1 MRIERQPKAFVLD
14 RHKKPLDPCSR
25 KRAHKLLSKGRAR
38 LHKRYPFTIRLVDRL
53 AEDSVVH
60 PLTLKLDPGSRAT
73 GAALVMPMD
82 AGETEDGPAV
92 RVISLFE
99 IRRRGAAIS
108 KRLEQRRNYRRR
120 RRSANLRYRAPR
132 FLNRTR
138 PAGWLPPSVRHRV
151 DSVVSFTGSI
161 MKLVPLEAIAA
172 ETVRF
177 DMQKIMD
184 PEISGTEYQ
193 QGTLLGYDFREY
205 LLEKFGR
212 KCSYCGKDGVPLQ
225 IDHVVPKARGGSDRV
240 SNLTLACSEC
250 NLKKGSMDLKTF
262 LAKKPDL
269 ADRILKRASAP
280 LRDAAA
286 VNATRW
292 EIFNRLKDTGLPVSI
307 GSGGLT
313 KFNRT
318 RFGIPKSH
326 ALDAACIGKLGGV
339 QDWKLS
345 TTVITC
351 CDRGQ
356 YQRTN
361 PDRHGFPRLRLSSA
375 KHIRGFRTGDIVRAE
390 IPKGKHA
397 GTHVGRVAVRK
408 SGSFAVTTPGG
419 LISSS
424 WRHCRLLQKGNGY
437 GYETEPYRE
446 TSQL

>member
-1 MRIERQPKAFVLD
+1 MKVFVLD

-25 KRAHKLLSKGRAR
+25 KRARKLLSKGRAR
-38 LHKRYPFTIRLVDRL
+38 IHKRFPFTIRLVDRL
-53 AEDSVVH
+53 VENSAVH
-60 PLTLKLDPGSRAT
+60 PLTLKLDPGSKAT
-73 GAALVMPMD
+73 GAALVLPL
-82 AGETEDGPAV
+82 AETEDGAEPDV

-108 KRLEQRRNYRRR
+108 KRLEQRKNYRHR
-120 RRSANLRYRAPR
+120 RRSANLRYRKPR

-138 PAGWLPPSVRHRV
+138 PDGWLPPSVRHRA
-151 DSVVSFTGSI
+151 DSVVTFTVSI

-177 DMQKIMD
+177 DTQKILN

-193 QGTLLGYDFREY
+193 RGTLLGYEVREY
-205 LLEKFGR
+205 LLEKFGG
-212 KCSYCGKDGVPLQ
+212 KCSYCGKDGAPLQ
-225 IDHVVPKARGGSDRV
+225 IDHVVPKAKGGSDRV
-240 SNLTLACSEC
+240 SNLTLACPEC
-250 NLKKGSMDLKTF
+250 NRKKGSRDLKTF
-262 LAKKPDL
+262 LAEKPDL

-292 EIFNRLKDTGLPVSI
+292 EIYDRLKDTGLPVSI

-326 ALDAACIGKLGGV
+326 ALDAACVGRIGGV
-339 QDWKLS
+339 QDWKLP
-345 TTVITC
+345 TLIVTC
-351 CDRGQ
+351 RGKGQ
-356 YQRTN
+356 YQRTK

-375 KHIRGFRTGDIVRAE
+375 KRIHGFRTGDMVMVNV
-390 IPKGKHA
+390 PKGKLT

-408 SGSFAVTTPGG
+408 SGSFAVTTPRG

-424 WRHCRLLQKGNGY
+424 WKHCRLLQKGNGY
-437 GYETEPYRE
+437 GYEMEPYRE
-446 TSQL
+446 RAQL